1 MPKISNEGVKIV
13 KTKLSSPLETAAEK
27 LIEKGNFKDVQ
38 PMFELVF
45 EVIREIETKWNKIE
59 D

>member
-1 MPKISNEGVKIV
+1 MPKIDNDGLKVV
-13 KTKLSSPLETAAEK
+13 KTKISTPLETAAEK

-38 PMFELVF
+38 PMFQLVF
-45 EVIREIETKWNKIE
+45 EIIRDIETKWEKV

>member
-1 MPKISNEGVKIV
+1 MPKIDNEGVKIV

-27 LIEKGNFKDVQ
+27 LIEKGNFKEVQ

-45 EVIREIETKWNKIE
+45 EVIREIETKWEKV

>member
-1 MPKISNEGVKIV
+1 MSKINQQGVNVIKAKV
-13 KTKLSSPLETAAEK
+13 STPLETAAEK
-27 LIEKGNFKDVQ
+27 LIEKGNFKEVQ

-45 EVIREIETKWNKIE
+45 EIIRDIETKWEKV

>member
-1 MPKISNEGVKIV
+1 MPKIDNDGLKVVRTKIS
-13 KTKLSSPLETAAEK
+13 TPLETAAEK
-27 LIEKGNFKDVQ
+27 LIENGNFKEVQ

-45 EVIREIETKWNKIE
+45 EIIRDMETKWKKV

>member
-1 MPKISNEGVKIV
+1 MSKISKDGVNII
-13 KTKLSSPLETAAEK
+13 KTKVSAPLETAAEK
-27 LIEKGNFKDVQ
+27 LVKKGNFKEVQ

-45 EVIREIETKWNKIE
+45 EIIRDIETKWEKV

>member
-1 MPKISNEGVKIV
+1 MSKISKDGVNII
-13 KTKLSSPLETAAEK
+13 KTKVSAPLETAAEK
-27 LIEKGNFKDVQ
+27 LVEKGNFKEVQ

-45 EVIREIETKWNKIE
+45 EIIRDIETKWEKV

>member
-1 MPKISNEGVKIV
+1 MPKIDNDGLKVV
-13 KTKLSSPLETAAEK
+13 KTKISTPLETAAEK
-27 LIEKGNFKDVQ
+27 LIENGNFKEVQ

-45 EVIREIETKWNKIE
+45 EIIRDMETKWKKV